1 MAGLKELRTR
11 IESIK
16 STQKITSAMKMV
28 AAARLRKAQMLTD
41 SSASYNANMAEILAR
56 ADAELQQRKAQGE
69 VIDIPHLMQAK
80 DNLQKYLLVVF
91 TSDRGLC
98 GSYNANVAKV
108 AIQRIRELQSHGK
121 DVSVMCIGRKGRDI
135 IRRRYP
141 DIINSSIDGIARK
154 GADYTEASIIA
165 EQLCDSFERSEF
177 DVCEVVCSHFHS
189 VMNRDVKSEQFLP
202 IKFDLAA
209 NDNSHVEQKDEDDE
223 LAEENPSAKYLVNG
237 AAYDYE
243 TSAEGIISG
252 LVVPYIKAKFFA
264 YIINSQAS
272 EQGARMTS
280 MDNATR
286 NAKDMISK
294 LTLKYNRL
302 RQSSITTELIEII
315 AGAEA
320 L

>member
-28 AAARLRKAQMLTD
+28 AAARLRKAQMLTE
-41 SSASYNANMAEILAR
+41 SSAAYSDSIAKILSRAAAEIKSKKTDKNAPSLP
-56 ADAELQQRKAQGE
+56 Q
-69 VIDIPHLMQAK
+69 LMQCRENAH
-80 DNLQKYLLVVF
+80 KYLLVVF

-98 GSYNANVAKV
+98 GSYNANVAKAAV
-108 AIQRIRELQSHGK
+108 QRFNELKQAGCEVK
-121 DVSVMCIGRKGRDI
+121 VMCIGRKGRDI
-135 IRRRYP
+135 ICRTHP
-141 DIINSSIDGIARK
+141 EAVSAVLDGIARK
-154 GADYTEASIIA
+154 GTDYTEASIIA
-165 EQLCDSFERSEF
+165 EQLCRAYQSGDF
-177 DVCEVVCSHFHS
+177 DVCEVVYSRFHS
-189 VMNRDVKSEQFLP
+189 AINREIISERFLP
-202 IKFDLAA
+202 IEFSQTAA
-209 NDNSHVEQKDEDDE
+209 AEDM
-223 LAEENPSAKYLVNG
+223 LVNG
-237 AAYDYE
+237 AAYEYE
-243 TSAEGIISG
+243 PTPTGVIEGLLSNY
-252 LVVPYIKAKFFA
+252 LKSEFFA

-294 LTLKYNRL
+294 LTLKYNRM
-302 RQSSITTELIEII
+302 RQTSITTELIEII

>member
-41 SSASYNANMAEILAR
+41 SASAYSESIAKILAR
-56 ADAELQQRKAQGE
+56 AGAGTRERIARGE
-69 VIDIPHLMQAK
+69 PVEVSAFMKSKEQAK
-80 DNLQKYLLVVF
+80 NYLLVVF

-98 GSYNANVAKV
+98 GSYNANVAKI
-108 AIQRIRELQSHGK
+108 ALQRLNELKQAGK
-121 DVSVMCIGRKGRDI
+121 EVKVLCIGRKGRDI
-135 IRRRYP
+135 IRRFDADR
-141 DIINSSIDGIARK
+141 ISSCIEGVARK
-154 GADYTEASIIA
+154 GASYAEASLIA
-165 EQLCDSFERSEF
+165 EQLCNGFLNNEF
-177 DVCEVVCSHFHS
+177 DVCEVVYSRFHS
-189 VMNRDVKSEQFLP
+189 VMNREIKAEQFLP
-202 IKFDLAA
+202 AGA
-209 NDNSHVEQKDEDDE
+209 GS
-223 LAEENPSAKYLVNG
+223 EEISFAQPELVNG
-237 AAYDYE
+237 AEYE
-243 TSAEGIISG
+243 YEPQPDELVNG
-252 LVVPYIKAKFFA
+252 LVDNYIKAAFFA

-294 LTLKYNRL
+294 LTLKYNRM
-302 RQSSITTELIEII
+302 RQTSITTELIEII

>member
-1 MAGLKELRTR
+1 MAGLKELRIR

-28 AAARLRKAQMLTD
+28 AAARLRKAQILTEG
-41 SSASYNANMAEILAR
+41 SAVYVSDLIEVLKRAAAAVNEQKQNGGEISLSPLTQAR
-56 ADAELQQRKAQGE
+56 SN
-69 VIDIPHLMQAK
+69 P
-80 DNLQKYLLVVF
+80 QKYLLVVF

-98 GSYNANVAKV
+98 GSYNANVAKA
-108 AIQRIRELQSHGK
+108 AIQRIKELQQNGK
-121 DVSVMCIGRKGRDI
+121 DVKVLCIGRKGRDI
-135 IRRRYP
+135 IRRFYP
-141 DIINSSIDGIARK
+141 EAVSGLLEGIARK
-154 GADYTEASIIA
+154 GADYLEASLLA
-165 EQLCDSFERSEF
+165 EQLCHGFANQEF
-177 DVCEVVCSHFHS
+177 DVCEVVYSHFHS
-189 VMNRDVKSEQFLP
+189 VMNREIKSEQFLP
-202 IKFDLAA
+202 VYLP
-209 NDNSHVEQKDEDDE
+209 VEETEEAPQPVLVKG
-223 LAEENPSAKYLVNG
+223 AEYEYEPQPSEIING
-237 AAYDYE
+237 LTDK
-243 TSAEGIISG
+243 
-252 LVVPYIKAKFFA
+252 YIKAAFFA

>member
-28 AAARLRKAQMLTD
+28 AAARLRKAQLLTD
-41 SSASYNANMAEILAR
+41 SSTAYSDSLAKILSR
-56 ADAELQQRKAQGE
+56 AAAAVNERRSRGENIAFSEL
-69 VIDIPHLMQAK
+69 LQAK
-80 DNLQKYLLVVF
+80 ANAQKYLLVVF

-98 GSYNANVAKV
+98 GSYNSNVAKV
-108 AIQRIRELQSHGK
+108 ALQRIKELQKNGK
-121 DVSVMCIGRKGRDI
+121 DIKVMCIGRKGRDI
-135 IRRRYP
+135 IRRTHP
-141 DIINSSIDGIARK
+141 DMISGVLEGIARK
-154 GADYTEASIIA
+154 GADYMEASLLA
-165 EQLCDSFERSEF
+165 EQLCKGYLNKEF
-177 DVCEVVCSHFHS
+177 DVCEVIYSRFYS
-189 VMNRDVKSEQFLP
+189 AMNREIKTEQFLP
-202 IKFDLAA
+202 FGLEKTQQETNGL
-209 NDNSHVEQKDEDDE
+209 
-223 LAEENPSAKYLVNG
+223 YLVKG
-237 AAYDYE
+237 AEYDYE
-243 TSAEGIISG
+243 PSPEGLIDG
-252 LVVPYIKAKFFA
+252 LTDNYLKAAFFA
-264 YIINSQAS
+264 YIINAQAS

-286 NAKDMISK
+286 NAKEMISK

>member
-28 AAARLRKAQMLTD
+28 AAARLRKAQLLTD
-41 SSASYNANMAEILAR
+41 SASAYSDNIAKILSRAGAIAR
-56 ADAELQQRKAQGE
+56 ERVARGE
-69 VIDIPHLMQAK
+69 NVEVSAYMKSKEQPK
-80 DNLQKYLLVVF
+80 NYLLVVF

-108 AIQRIRELQSHGK
+108 AVQRLNELKQEGK
-121 DVSVMCIGRKGRDI
+121 QVKVLCIGRKGRDI
-135 IRRRYP
+135 IRRF
-141 DIINSSIDGIARK
+141 DADSISSCIEGVARK
-154 GADYTEASIIA
+154 GASYAESSLIA
-165 EQLCDSFERSEF
+165 EQLCESFLNNEF
-177 DVCEVVCSHFHS
+177 DVCEAVYSRFHS
-189 VMNRDVKSEQFLP
+189 VMNREIKAEQFLP
-202 IKFDLAA
+202 AGA
-209 NDNSHVEQKDEDDE
+209 SQSQDEI
-223 LAEENPSAKYLVNG
+223 SAQPELVNG
-237 AAYDYE
+237 AEYE
-243 TSAEGIISG
+243 YEPQADELVNG
-252 LVVPYIKAKFFA
+252 LVDNYIKAAFFA

-294 LTLKYNRL
+294 LTLKYNRM
-302 RQSSITTELIEII
+302 RQTSITTELIEII

>member
-28 AAARLRKAQMLTD
+28 AAARLRKAQLLTD
-41 SSASYNANMAEILAR
+41 SSMVYSAGISKILAR
-56 ADAELQQRKAQGE
+56 AAVAVNEKRRKGENILVPALLQAN
-69 VIDIPHLMQAK
+69 P
-80 DNLQKYLLVVF
+80 NPSKYLLVVF

-98 GSYNANVAKV
+98 GSYNANVSKFAV
-108 AIQRIRELQSHGK
+108 QRIKELKASGK
-121 DVSVMCIGRKGRDI
+121 EVKVLCIGRKGRDI
-135 IRRRYP
+135 IRRFYND
-141 DIINSSIDGIARK
+141 DISGVIEGVAKK
-154 GADYTEASIIA
+154 GADYTEASSIA
-165 EQLCDSFERSEF
+165 EQLCNGFQNKEF
-177 DVCEVVCSHFHS
+177 DVCEVIYSRFHS
-189 VMNRDVKSEQFLP
+189 VMNREIKAEQFLP
-202 IKFDLAA
+202 ITSA
-209 NDNSHVEQKDEDDE
+209 QTDENAPLVPE
-223 LAEENPSAKYLVNG
+223 LVGGAE
-237 AAYDYE
+237 YDYE
-243 TSAEGIISG
+243 PSPEGIIEG
-252 LVVPYIKAKFFA
+252 LSDIYLKAAFFA

-286 NAKDMISK
+286 NAKEMISK
-294 LTLKYNRL
+294 LTLKYNRM

>member
-28 AAARLRKAQMLTD
+28 AASRLRKAQMLTD
-41 SSASYNANMAEILAR
+41 SSASYSSNIAEILAR
-56 ADAELQQRKAQGE
+56 ADAEIKYRKSQGE
-69 VIDIPHLMQAK
+69 EILTPQLMQEK
-80 DNLQKYLLVVF
+80 NNPQKYFLVVF

-108 AIQRIRELQSHGK
+108 AIQRIRNLLSDGK
-121 DVSVMCIGRKGRDI
+121 DVKVMCVGRKGRDI
-135 IRRRYP
+135 IRRQYP
-141 DIINSSIDGIARK
+141 DIIASSIDGIARK

-165 EQLCDSFERSEF
+165 EQLCDSYLRNEF
-177 DVCEVVCSHFHS
+177 DVCEVVYSDFHT
-189 VMNRDVKSEQFLP
+189 VMNREIKSEQFLP
-202 IKFDLAA
+202 ILFSAPT
-209 NDNSHVEQKDEDDE
+209 VEKIDDDENEDDDNVE
-223 LAEENPSAKYLVNG
+223 VSYLVDG

-243 TSAEGIISG
+243 PKAEGVVEG
-252 LVVPYIKAKFFA
+252 LVSSYVKAKFFA

>member
-28 AAARLRKAQMLTD
+28 AAARLRKAQLLTD
-41 SSASYNANMAEILAR
+41 SSTAYSDSLAKILSR
-56 ADAELQQRKAQGE
+56 AAAAVNERRSRGENIAFSEL
-69 VIDIPHLMQAK
+69 LQAK
-80 DNLQKYLLVVF
+80 ANAQKYLLVVF

-98 GSYNANVAKV
+98 GSYNSNVAKV
-108 AIQRIRELQSHGK
+108 ALQRIEELQKNGK
-121 DVSVMCIGRKGRDI
+121 DIKVMCIGRKGRDI
-135 IRRRYP
+135 IRRTHP
-141 DIINSSIDGIARK
+141 DMISGVLEGIARK
-154 GADYTEASIIA
+154 GADYMEASLLA
-165 EQLCDSFERSEF
+165 EQLCKGYLNKEF
-177 DVCEVVCSHFHS
+177 DVCEVIYSRFYS
-189 VMNRDVKSEQFLP
+189 AMNREIKTEQFLP
-202 IKFDLAA
+202 FGLEKTQQETNGL
-209 NDNSHVEQKDEDDE
+209 
-223 LAEENPSAKYLVNG
+223 YLVKG
-237 AAYDYE
+237 AEYDYE
-243 TSAEGIISG
+243 PSPEGLIDG
-252 LVVPYIKAKFFA
+252 LTDNYLKAAFFA
-264 YIINSQAS
+264 YIINAQAS

-286 NAKDMISK
+286 NAKEMISK

>member
-28 AAARLRKAQMLTD
+28 AAARLRKAQMLTE
-41 SSASYNANMAEILAR
+41 SSAAYRANIKSVLVR
-56 ADAELQQRKAQGE
+56 AAAELKQRQERGEIIAVPRFVQGCA
-69 VIDIPHLMQAK
+69 DPK
-80 DNLQKYLLVVF
+80 KYLLVVF

-108 AIQRIRELQSHGK
+108 AVRRIRELQEAGRE
-121 DVSVMCIGRKGRDI
+121 VRVMCIGRKGRDI
-135 IRRRYP
+135 IRRSYP
-141 DIINSSIDGIARK
+141 DAVSAAIDGIARK
-154 GADYTEASIIA
+154 GADYTEASMIA
-165 EQLCDSFERSEF
+165 EQLCRSWLDGEF
-177 DVCEVVCSHFHS
+177 DVCEVVCSLFHS
-189 VMNRDVKSEQFLP
+189 VMNREIKAEQFLP
-202 IKFDLAA
+202 LEF
-209 NDNSHVEQKDEDDE
+209 SGEVT
-223 LAEENPSAKYLVNG
+223 EENLLVNG

-243 TSAEGIISG
+243 PSPEGIIEGMIANYLKSS
-252 LVVPYIKAKFFA
+252 FFA

-302 RQSSITTELIEII
+302 RQSGITTELIEII